1 MTKPV
6 FILSPGAWHT
16 SEVYNKLI
24 PHLEAKG
31 HRTVLHDW
39 PSITQA
45 PVTSFDKDIQAI
57 RTTVLRE
64 ADADNDVVIVAHSW
78 SASPVNSSVAD
89 LSKAERAKQ
98 GKPGGVVKLVFLCA
112 FVVPEGTSVLG
123 ALGGDYSK
131 IPLWNVQGDVVHA
144 NDPVHHFF
152 QGLPAEEQQQLAS
165 NLKPH
170 SLATNRDPS
179 RGAAYMTIP
188 SVYLICEDDAAIPV
202 FAQEDMVKHA
212 QEAGAPLTSE
222 RLKSAH
228 SPFLT
233 HPEETAEFCIRAI
246 S

>member
-1 MTKPV
+1 MSKPV

-45 PVTSFDKDIQAI
+45 PLTSFDEDIQAI

-64 ADADNDVVIVAHSW
+64 ADAGNDVVIVAHSW
-78 SASPVNSSVAD
+78 SGSPVNSSVAD

-98 GKPGGVVKLVFLCA
+98 GKPGGIVKLVFLCA
-112 FVVPEGTSVLG
+112 FVVPEGVSLLG
-123 ALGGDYSK
+123 ALGGDDSK
-131 IPLWNVQGDVVHA
+131 IPLWNVQGDVVYA
-144 NDPVHHFF
+144 NNPAHFF
-152 QGLPAEEQQQLAS
+152 FEGLPAEEQRQLAS

-170 SLATNRDPS
+170 SRATFCAPS

-188 SVYLICEDDAAIPV
+188 SAYLICEDDTAIPV
-202 FAQEDMVKHA
+202 SAQEAMVKHA
-212 QEAGAPLTSE
+212 QEAGASLTSE

-233 HPEETAEFCIRAI
+233 HPEETAQFCIRALT
-246 S
+246 